1 MQRYLISVGAN
12 TVTKTIRLAIGSL
25 IVGVAVLGLKAMAY
39 WLTGSVALM
48 SDALESIVNVATA
61 FVALI
66 AIRIAATP
74 ADANHPYGHHKA
86 EFFSAVLEGVMIIV
100 AAMLIME
107 AAYKGFMNPRPLD
120 APLEGLLVN
129 GLATAI
135 NGFWCWMLI
144 VQGRKHKSPALVA
157 DGHHLLSDV
166 VSSGAVVLGVLLAV
180 ITGWYVLDPILAGLV
195 AINILWSGW
204 KVVKSSLSGLLDEAV
219 SDEKLTSMR
228 AVISEAASGAIE
240 VHDLKTRHAGKMTFV
255 DFHLVVPGTISV
267 NEAHDMCDKIE
278 QAIKEEFG
286 DATVTIHV
294 EPDSQALR
302 RGVLV
307 L

>member
-1 MQRYLISVGAN
+1 MTQTL
-12 TVTKTIRLAIGSL
+12 RLAIGSL
-25 IVGVAVLGLKAMAY
+25 IVGVAVLGLKAFAY

-61 FVALI
+61 LVALI
-66 AIRIAATP
+66 AIRIASTP
-74 ADANHPYGHHKA
+74 ADAHHPYGHHKA
-86 EFFSAVLEGVMIIV
+86 EFFSAVLEGVMIII
-100 AAMLIME
+100 AAILIIE
-107 AAYKGFMNPRPLD
+107 EAYKGFLNPHPLD

-135 NGFWCWMLI
+135 NGFWCWILI
-144 VQGRKHKSPALVA
+144 VQGRRHKSPALVA

-166 VSSGAVVLGVLLAV
+166 VSSGGVVLGVLLAV
-180 ITGWYVLDPILAGLV
+180 ITSWYVLDPILAGLV
-195 AINILWSGW
+195 ALNILWSGW
-204 KVVKSSLSGLLDEAV
+204 KVVRSSLSGLLDEAV
-219 SDEKLTSMR
+219 PDDRLASMR
-228 AVISEAASGAIE
+228 AIISSAASGAIE

-255 DFHLVVPGTISV
+255 DFHLVVPGAISV
-267 NEAHDMCDKIE
+267 SEAHDICDKIE

-286 DATVTIHV
+286 DITVTIHV
-294 EPDSQALR
+294 EPDNQALQ

>member
-1 MQRYLISVGAN
+1 MPQTL
-12 TVTKTIRLAIGSL
+12 RLAVGSL
-25 IVGVAVLGLKAMAY
+25 VVGITVLGLKAIAY

-61 FVALI
+61 LVALI

-74 ADANHPYGHHKA
+74 ADAHHPYGHHKA

-100 AAMLIME
+100 AAVLIIE
-107 AAYKGFMNPRPLD
+107 EAYKGFLNPRPLD

-129 GLATAI
+129 GVATAI

-144 VQGRKHKSPALVA
+144 AQGRRHKSPALVA
-157 DGHHLLSDV
+157 DGHHLFSDV

-180 ITGWYVLDPILAGLV
+180 ITGWYVLDPLLASLV
-195 AINILWSGW
+195 ALNILWSGW

-219 SDEKLTSMR
+219 PDDMLASMR
-228 AVISEAASGAIE
+228 SIISAAATGAIE

-255 DFHLVVPGTISV
+255 DFHLVVPGAISV
-267 NEAHDMCDKIE
+267 SEAHEICDKIE

-286 DATVTIHV
+286 DVTVTIHV
-294 EPDSQALR
+294 EPDNQALQ

>member
-1 MQRYLISVGAN
+1 MTQTL
-12 TVTKTIRLAIGSL
+12 RLAIGSL
-25 IVGVAVLGLKAMAY
+25 IVGVAVLGLKAFAY

-61 FVALI
+61 LVALI
-66 AIRIAATP
+66 AIRIASTP
-74 ADANHPYGHHKA
+74 ADAHHPYGHHKA
-86 EFFSAVLEGVMIIV
+86 EFFSAVLEGVMIII
-100 AAMLIME
+100 AAILIIE
-107 AAYKGFMNPRPLD
+107 EAYKGFLNPHPLD

-135 NGFWCWMLI
+135 NGFWCWILI
-144 VQGRKHKSPALVA
+144 VQGRRHKSPALVA

-166 VSSGAVVLGVLLAV
+166 VSSGGVVLGVLLAV
-180 ITGWYVLDPILAGLV
+180 ITSWYVLDPILAGLV
-195 AINILWSGW
+195 ALNILWSGW
-204 KVVKSSLSGLLDEAV
+204 KVVRSSLSGLLDEAV
-219 SDEKLTSMR
+219 PDDRLASMR
-228 AVISEAASGAIE
+228 AIISSAASGAIE

-255 DFHLVVPGTISV
+255 DFHLVVPGAISV
-267 NEAHDMCDKIE
+267 SEAHDICDKIE

-286 DATVTIHV
+286 DITVTIHI
-294 EPDSQALR
+294 EPDNQALQ

>member
-1 MQRYLISVGAN
+1 MTQTL
-12 TVTKTIRLAIGSL
+12 RLAVGSL
-25 IVGVAVLGLKAMAY
+25 IVGIVVLGLKTFAY

-61 FVALI
+61 LVALI
-66 AIRIAATP
+66 AIRIASTP
-74 ADANHPYGHHKA
+74 ADAHHPYGHHKA

-100 AAMLIME
+100 AAVLIIE
-107 AAYKGFMNPRPLD
+107 EAYKGFLNPHPLD

-144 VQGRKHKSPALVA
+144 VQGRRHRSPALVA

-166 VSSGAVVLGVLLAV
+166 ISSGAVVLGVLLAV
-180 ITGWYVLDPILAGLV
+180 ITGWYVLDPLLASLV
-195 AINILWSGW
+195 ALNILWSGW

-219 SDEKLTSMR
+219 PDDMLASMR
-228 AVISEAASGAIE
+228 AVISKAATGAIE

-255 DFHLVVPGTISV
+255 DFHLVVPGMISV
-267 NEAHDMCDKIE
+267 SDAHEICDKIE

-286 DATVTIHV
+286 DVTVTIHV
-294 EPDSQALR
+294 EPDNQALQ

>member
-1 MQRYLISVGAN
+1 MTQTL
-12 TVTKTIRLAIGSL
+12 RLAVGSL
-25 IVGVAVLGLKAMAY
+25 VVGIIVLGLKAFAY

-61 FVALI
+61 LVALI
-66 AIRIAATP
+66 AIRIASTP
-74 ADANHPYGHHKA
+74 ADAHHPYGHHKA

-100 AAMLIME
+100 AAVLIIE
-107 AAYKGFMNPRPLD
+107 EAYKGFLNPHPLD

-129 GLATAI
+129 GLATAV

-144 VQGRKHKSPALVA
+144 VQGRRHKSPALVA

-180 ITGWYVLDPILAGLV
+180 ITGWYVLDPLLASLV
-195 AINILWSGW
+195 ALNILWSGW

-219 SDEKLTSMR
+219 PDDMLASMR
-228 AVISEAASGAIE
+228 SVISTAATGAIE

-267 NEAHDMCDKIE
+267 SEAHEICDKIE
-278 QAIKEEFG
+278 QAIRDAFG
-286 DATVTIHV
+286 DVTVTIHV
-294 EPDSQALR
+294 EPDNQAQQH
-302 RGVLV
+302 GVLV